1 MTELEF
7 LCENSFTCLAPFLQ
21 VSSIQQDIACN
32 NTLIGLTQRMKK
44 HQGYIL
50 LFVLLFLQVFSALS
64 LYMLSTLTSSIKIT
78 RHRQQK
84 QQDLL
89 ITKKILEKLESDLPL
104 LSPACFVEISP
115 VTWTDRSK
123 SGWQQAACF
132 DVYQDYPYAYV
143 VEFLDANDCAFT
155 DGNLILT
162 AAYYRITVKLQASS
176 RLLQSIVIY
185 PKKSS
190 STCKGEKHQVVSGR
204 QMWREL

>member
-1 MTELEF
+1 
-7 LCENSFTCLAPFLQ
+7 
-21 VSSIQQDIACN
+21 
-32 NTLIGLTQRMKK
+32 MKK

-50 LFVLLFLQVFSALS
+50 LFVLLFLQAFSALS
-64 LYMLSTLTSSIKIT
+64 LYTLSTLTSSIKIT

-84 QQDLL
+84 HQHLL
-89 ITKKILEKLESDLPL
+89 IAKKILEKIEYDLPVHP
-104 LSPACFVEISP
+104 PACFVEISP
-115 VTWTDRSK
+115 VTWVDRSE
-123 SGWQQAACF
+123 SWWQQVACF

-143 VEFLDANDCAFT
+143 VEFLDEDDCAFT
-155 DGNLILT
+155 DSNPILT
-162 AAYYRITVKLQASS
+162 AAYYRITVKLQASP